1 MTVMR
6 RRVRLITLF
15 VLAVCGVVSAQ
26 DVLALRGTVR
36 DDVGDAVAGAEVT
49 LTAQQPQQVPQ
60 RQWTTT
66 SDANGRYMLDH
77 LSPGRYLLSVSMPG
91 FATTKRSL
99 EVTAGGAPSGDA
111 ILRIAIAEQVAVVS
125 SLEDFRRVTGMRP
138 TGLLLGPEQ
147 LDLLPSDPDMM
158 LQVLQELSAT
168 SGRPDEVAVYVDGQ
182 PVTTRL
188 PPRESI
194 LSIRISTNAYASEFA
209 EPSSGVVEVVTRPAT
224 SRYQGE
230 SQFTFNDSALNARN
244 AFETVEQPTSRQ
256 AFSGYVAGPVIR
268 NRWSF
273 LGYVGRWQRN
283 DRLIVNSTYVDPV
296 LLVAEPF
303 VASVVTPERTNS
315 FSVRSDVALSS
326 RHLLSA
332 ELVGNG
338 NSARNQGLQTGLD
351 LPERA
356 INRDGRT
363 DALRVGLVSSF
374 SSRDLGE
381 LRVRSE
387 RRSLV
392 ENAITNAPAVLVLD
406 TFYAGGNQASQHQD
420 RATHDVS
427 VTGAFTRTLDRHA
440 VRVGGRFDSSSV
452 DEVRRTNQGG
462 TWVFGSA
469 VDGSGAVVAT
479 PLDRYLRTLHG
490 TAGYGPSSFSI
501 VRGDSHV
508 LFRDW
513 QASWFVQDDWRPS
526 ANVTLS
532 YGLRHDLQQQSESR
546 WTFAPR
552 GGLAWT
558 PAGDT
563 RHILRVAGGV
573 FYSRIP
579 ADVALD
585 VLRHDG
591 IQVREYV
598 VERPDFFPTIPPAL
612 DTFRTS
618 LPTVRVSDH
627 LDTPR
632 TAAVSTGYEWQIAKP
647 LFASISYTYRRGAHL
662 LRTLNINEPDPV
674 TGLRPRP
681 DAGPV
686 LQFASAGRS
695 TRHAI
700 SVMLRRSLTRV
711 SLFGTYTLGSS
722 RSDTDGPYS
731 MAADSTSLEGEFGRA
746 GDDQR
751 HHAVAGGVVSLPGD
765 VSVSALLTA
774 SSGRP
779 FNITTGRDDNGDLL
793 FVDRPALGVPGEAGA
808 LETPFGTFDLSHPAG
823 QPMIDR
829 NTGPGPSQIVLN
841 VGVAKKFL
849 LGRSTVSTAGAPPYL
864 IVSASAENITNRVN
878 YADFNGVVTSPLFG
892 TANRALTARRIELA
906 ARVGF

>member
-1 MTVMR
+1 MTAIR
-6 RRVRLITLF
+6 RAIPLITLF
-15 VLAVCGVVSAQ
+15 LLGGVCAVVSAQ
-26 DVLALRGTVR
+26 GTLALRGTVR
-36 DDVGDAVAGAEVT
+36 DDAGGAVAGAAVT
-49 LTAQQPQQVPQ
+49 LTAQQQDLPQ
-60 RQWTTT
+60 RRWTTM
-66 SDANGRYMLDH
+66 SDANGSYLLDH
-77 LSPGRYLLSVSMPG
+77 LSPGHYRLSVSRPG
-91 FATTKRSL
+91 FATTERSL
-99 EVTAGGAPSGDA
+99 EVTAEGAPNGDA
-111 ILRIAIAEQVAVVS
+111 ILRVAIAEQVPVVS
-125 SLEDFRRVTGMRP
+125 SLEDFRRVTGMRS
-138 TGLLLGPEQ
+138 TGLLLGPGQ

-182 PVTTRL
+182 PATTRL
-188 PPRESI
+188 PPREAI

-209 EPSSGVVEVVTRPAT
+209 EPSSGVVEVVTRPAA

-230 SQFTFNDSALNARN
+230 SQFIFNDSALNARN
-244 AFETVEQPTSRQ
+244 AFETVKQPTSTQ

-268 NRWSF
+268 SRWSF
-273 LGYVGRWQRN
+273 LGYVGRWQRD

-303 VASVVTPERTNS
+303 VESVVTPERTTS
-315 FSVRSDVALSS
+315 ASLRSDVALSS

-332 ELVGNG
+332 EFVGNR
-338 NSARNQGLQTGLD
+338 NSARNQGLQSGLD
-351 LPERA
+351 LPERG
-356 INRDGRT
+356 ITRDGST
-363 DALRVGLVSSF
+363 DVLRLGLVSSF
-374 SSRDLGE
+374 SSRNLAE
-381 LRVRSE
+381 LRVRHE

-392 ENAITNAPAVLVLD
+392 ESANTNSPAVLVLD

-420 RATHDVS
+420 RTTADVS

-440 VRVGGRFDSSSV
+440 MRFGGRFDSPSF
-452 DEVRRTNQGG
+452 DEIRRMNQGG
-462 TWVFGSA
+462 TWVFGSV
-469 VDGSGAVVAT
+469 VDGSGAILAT

-490 TAGYGPSSFSI
+490 VAGYGPSWFSI

-532 YGLRHDLQQQSESR
+532 YGLRHDLQEQSESH

-558 PAGDT
+558 PLGDT
-563 RHILRVAGGV
+563 RRILRVAGGL

-585 VLRHDG
+585 VLRYDG

-598 VERPDFFPTIPPAL
+598 VERPDFFPTIPPAIGTL
-612 DTFRTS
+612 GTS
-618 LPTVRVSDH
+618 LPTVRVSDR

-632 TAAVSTGYEWQIAKP
+632 TAAVSASYEWQIAKP
-647 LFASISYTYRRGAHL
+647 VFASVSYTYRRGTRL

-674 TGLRPRP
+674 NGVRPRP
-681 DAGPV
+681 EVGPV

-695 TRHAI
+695 TRHVI
-700 SVMLRRSLTRV
+700 SLTLRRSLTRV

-731 MAADSTSLEGEFGRA
+731 LPADSTSLEGEFGRA
-746 GDDQR
+746 ADDQR

-774 SSGRP
+774 TSGRP
-779 FNITTGRDDNGDLL
+779 FNVTTGRDDNRDLL
-793 FVDRPALGVPGEAGA
+793 FVDRPAVGVPGDPGA
-808 LETPFGTFDLSHPAG
+808 LVTPFGTFDLSRPAG
-823 QPMIDR
+823 RPMIDR
-829 NTGPGPSQIVLN
+829 NTGGGPSQVVLN
-841 VGVAKKFL
+841 VGVAKKFFL
-849 LGRSTVSTAGAPPYL
+849 WHSTAPAGGAAPYL

-878 YADFNGVVTSPLFG
+878 YADYNGVVTSPLFG
-892 TANRALTARRIELA
+892 TANRALTARRIEFA